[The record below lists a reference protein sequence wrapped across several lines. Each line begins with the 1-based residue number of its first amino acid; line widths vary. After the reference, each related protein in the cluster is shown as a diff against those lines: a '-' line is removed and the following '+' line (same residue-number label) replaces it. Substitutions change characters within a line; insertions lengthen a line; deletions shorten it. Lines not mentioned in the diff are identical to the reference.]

1 MESDKGVLL
10 SCLFC
15 NKSINSKSTSALVRT
30 ALGCLGYLVRKLKIE
45 ILEDPVVATQVS
57 FSKRHS
63 VQVCCVTSGVCGHRG
78 SASTVC
84 LRSICALEGIPMCK
98 WTKSSCNFSCVLR
111 AGRLPQD
118 RSDSSSLA
126 EAGGV
131 GEAWVAWKSEQC

>member
-1 MESDKGVLL
+1 M
-10 SCLFC
+10 
-15 NKSINSKSTSALVRT
+15 RT